1 MASRTLSKI
10 LALTIGATLSVVWLS
25 TIVVGLQSESKPA
38 QRTIELP
45 TVVIVAHKSAALNAT
60 AQLPARM
67 GHVG

>member
-10 LALTIGATLSVVWLS
+10 LAMTIGATLSVVWLS
-25 TIVVGLQSESKPA
+25 TIVVGLQSETKPA

-60 AQLPARM
+60 AQLPAHRAK
-67 GHVG
+67 VG